1 MISNDGR
8 LVNKRFI
15 TFEGAVAVLKKL
27 QSLFCVIKCKNNFVI
42 LGQNSCK
49 MTGAWV
55 REHRSQYK
63 LIYDQQGGGHR
74 TACFC
79 CFRLPCC
86 PALFLLV
93 GPVPSHRPE
102 LTDPYTF
109 PAARPHPTFHSP
121 GATFTMF
128 SRYKS
133 RRLKRL

>member
-1 MISNDGR
+1 MMGSSLINTFLLVMEAFLHLKSCSHFFVR
-8 LVNKRFI
+8 L
-15 TFEGAVAVLKKL
+15 
-27 QSLFCVIKCKNNFVI
+27 KCKNNFLI

-49 MTGAWV
+49 LTGAWF
-55 REHRSQYK
+55 RGQRGQYK

-74 TACFC
+74 TACSRC
-79 CFRLPCC
+79 SQLPCC
-86 PALFLLV
+86 PSLFLLL

-109 PAARPHPTFHSP
+109 PATRPHPTFHSL

-133 RRLKRL
+133 HRLKQL

>member
-1 MISNDGR
+1 MISNDGQ
-8 LVNKRFI
+8 LVNKHLI
-15 TFEGAVAVLKKL
+15 TFGGAVAGLKKL
-27 QSLFCVIKCKNNFVI
+27 QSHFRVIKYKNNFVI

-55 REHRSQYK
+55 RGQRGQYK

-74 TACFC
+74 TACSRC
-79 CFRLPCC
+79 SRLPCC
-86 PALFLLV
+86 TALFLLL

-109 PAARPHPTFHSP
+109 PAARPHPTFHSL

-133 RRLKRL
+133 RWLKRL